1 MCEELNG
8 LRQSAAGRGDG
19 MRPVR
24 ISGKVP
30 MVFVR
35 AALSGVDAGDGRA
48 GAAEL
53 AETGAGAAAAGA
65 GNSEAVVCGA
75 ERRDSLILILQTAA
89 GIPIPRRKKN

>member
-1 MCEELNG
+1 MCEKLHG

-35 AALSGVDAGDGRA
+35 AALSGVDTGDGRA

-53 AETGAGAAAAGA
+53 AETGAGAAEAA
-65 GNSEAVVCGA
+65 VCGA